1 MTRRRPM
8 KALLAA
14 LALLGAAGTSRAAEP
29 PCAKE
34 AVAQAQKLLA
44 WHSEGD
50 DRAAVEPQ
58 AKALPPLANPAN
70 KAQKLHV
77 LEVTGHVYKA
87 NYRMRMLYAAS
98 PGPCLLMGQEI
109 LELSS
114 F

>member
-8 KALLAA
+8 RALLAA
-14 LALLGAAGTSRAAEP
+14 LALLGVAGTSLAAEP

-50 DRAAVEPQ
+50 DRAAVAPQ